1 MKYRAG
7 IAPPRPRGPKRLS
20 EYQMQYKWK
29 DVPNNTPLLAAEQVP
44 KMAAICGHLVAGN
57 HCFSEGKFSLCV
69 RAHTRIH
76 THTYTHTHSALSIP
90 RG

>member
-29 DVPNNTPLLAAEQVP
+29 EGLTSSPLIAAEQV
-44 KMAAICGHLVAGN
+44 
-57 HCFSEGKFSLCV
+57 
-69 RAHTRIH
+69 RIFDIWNKAFKINVD
-76 THTYTHTHSALSIP
+76 TLSISCKCFTVLTSKIELC
-90 RG
+90 